1 MPGPSRASRRLR
13 FSGRIA
19 GFGTASGTRV
29 VLGLWESTPFGAFA
43 DAMIEHPDGH
53 RLLIAP
59 REEVADFIAGTY
71 SFDEVRIE
79 PVAWRRVAGGLSV
92 SAGPLD
98 VTLRLGGLTPLGR
111 LLRVVPRPVAEH
123 PAWLTAISPVASLL
137 VSGVRTAGS
146 AGGGRREYYGVRAI
160 RRIDAVEA
168 RWAEADL
175 GPLRPL
181 SPPVR
186 FGFSS
191 APAAPAIVDVTTTI
205 ALPRDPATAAH
216 PRGSDEGSSS

>member
-1 MPGPSRASRRLR
+1 MTGPGRTSRRLR

-43 DAMIEHPDGH
+43 DAMIERPDGH
-53 RLLIAP
+53 RILIAP
-59 REEVADFIAGTY
+59 TDEVADFIGSTY
-71 SFDEVRIE
+71 SFDEVRLA
-79 PVAWRRVAGGLSV
+79 PVAWHRVAGGLDAT
-92 SAGPLD
+92 AGPLSIA
-98 VTLRLGGLTPLGR
+98 LRLGGLTPLGR
-111 LLRVVPRPVAEH
+111 LLRVVPRPLAEH

-137 VSGVRTAGS
+137 VRGVSTAGS
-146 AGGGRREYYGVRAI
+146 AGHGRREYYGVRAI
-160 RRIDAVEA
+160 RSILGVSASLDN
-168 RWAEADL
+168 ADL
-175 GPLRPL
+175 GALGPL

-205 ALPRDPATAAH
+205 TLPRTPGAARE
-216 PRGSDEGSSS
+216 RGSAS

>member
-1 MPGPSRASRRLR
+1 MTGRTPRRLR

-29 VLGLWESTPFGAFA
+29 VLGLWERTPFGAFA
-43 DAMIEHPDGH
+43 DAMIEDGDGR
-53 RLLIAP
+53 RLLVAP
-59 REEVADFIAGTY
+59 TREVADFIGSTY
-71 SFDEVRIE
+71 AFDEVRIA
-79 PVAWRRVAGGLSV
+79 PVSWRRIAGGLSV
-92 SAGPLD
+92 SAGPLA
-98 VTLRLGGLTPLGR
+98 VRLELGGLTPLGR
-111 LLRVVPRPVAEH
+111 LLRIVPRPLAEH

-137 VSGVRTAGS
+137 VRGVSTAGS
-146 AGGGRREYYGVRAI
+146 AGHGRREYYGVRAI
-160 RRIDAVEA
+160 RRVEGVHA
-168 RWAEADL
+168 RLAEEDL

-205 ALPRDPATAAH
+205 ALPREGTTALRRDRE
-216 PRGSDEGSSS
+216 RGAAS